1 MGKLRRVKTLII
13 VESPTKIK
21 TLHKFLGDS
30 WLFGTSK
37 GHIKDL
43 PPKTLGVNIE
53 DNFKPNYVVIKGKK
67 EVISELKSLAS
78 KAEKIFLA
86 PDPDREGEAISW
98 HLFNEIS
105 SINNSIKRISFNEI
119 TEKAVLKAIDSPR
132 DIDIDLV
139 NAQQARRI
147 LDRLVGYKISP
158 ILRKKVGGN
167 LSAGR
172 VQSVAVRLICERE
185 EEILNFA
192 PQEYWSITGE
202 FKNDKEETFK
212 AKLHKVEKESFELK
226 NNQEVEEILKSIK
239 KQEYKIT
246 SVNEK
251 IQKKNPY
258 PPFITSTLQQE
269 AAKRYGFTAYRTMR
283 IAQELYEGL
292 EVKEAGQI
300 GLITY
305 MRTDSPRIAKEAS
318 LEARSFI
325 SDNMGQEYVPK
336 EIPIYK
342 SKKTAQEAHEAI
354 RPTIVSLTPETL
366 KNQLSKDQ
374 YNLYNL
380 IWTRF
385 LASQMEAA
393 KYLLVTV
400 DVEGGKYLFRAL
412 SSRLTFDGFL
422 KLYQEEEE
430 EEEGK
435 EKLPKLQKDE
445 KVSLIGLDPKQH
457 FTQPPSRYSE
467 ATLIRTLEEK
477 GIGRPSTYVPIIST
491 IYSRNYVGREKG
503 RFYPTELG
511 KLVNK
516 LLVANFP
523 NILDTNFT
531 SFMEEQLDEIEN
543 GKSNWIKILQKFW
556 ESFSSSLEEAKIKM
570 EDVKSSREVE
580 VEDTCPKCQAKLKI
594 KIGRFGEFLACSN
607 YPKCKYTKSIGMG
620 VACPKKGCEGEVITR
635 YTKKK
640 KIFYGCS
647 NYPKCDFV
655 SWNEPTS
662 AKCPNCGEMLFKKK
676 ARGREYL
683 VCIKPECKKEMLK

>member
-1 MGKLRRVKTLII
+1 MKKTKSLII

-43 PPKTLGVNIE
+43 PSWTLGVNID
-53 DNFKPNYVVIKGKK
+53 DNFRPNYAVIKGKK
-67 EVISELKSLAS
+67 EVIAELKSLAS
-78 KAEKIFLA
+78 KVKRIYLA

-98 HLFNEIS
+98 HLFNEL
-105 SINNSIKRISFNEI
+105 NTENKSIKRVSFNEI
-119 TEKAVLKAIDSPR
+119 TERAVIEALDSPR
-132 DIDIDLV
+132 DVNINLV

-158 ILRKKVGGN
+158 LLRKKVGGN

-172 VQSVAVRLICERE
+172 VQSITVRLICERE
-185 EEILNFA
+185 EEIVNFT
-192 PQEYWSITGE
+192 PQEYWSIIGE
-202 FKNDKEETFK
+202 FKNNNRETLK
-212 AKLHKVEKESFELK
+212 AKLHKIEKKSFELK
-226 NNQEVEEILKSIK
+226 SNQEVEEILKKIK
-239 KQEYKIT
+239 KEEYKVVSI
-246 SVNEK
+246 VEK
-251 IQKKNPY
+251 SQKKNPY

-269 AAKRYGFTAYRTMR
+269 AARKYGFTAYRTMR

-292 EVKEAGQI
+292 EIKEKGQI

-305 MRTDSPRIAKEAS
+305 MRTDSPRVAKDACH
-318 LEARSFI
+318 EARSFI
-325 SDNMGQEYVPK
+325 ANIIGKEYVPK

-342 SKKTAQEAHEAI
+342 SKKMAQEAHEAI
-354 RPTIVSLTPETL
+354 RPTVINLAPESL
-366 KNQLSKDQ
+366 KGQLSKDQ

-385 LASQMEAA
+385 LASQMESA
-393 KYLLVTV
+393 KYFLITV
-400 DVEGGKYLFRAL
+400 DIEGGKYLFRAL
-412 SSRLTFDGFL
+412 SSTLTFDGFL

-430 EEEGK
+430 SEK
-435 EKLPKLQKDE
+435 EKDKLPKLGKDE
-445 KVSLIGLDPKQH
+445 KLNLIKIDPKQH
-457 FTQPPSRYSE
+457 FTQPPPRYSE
-467 ATLIRTLEEK
+467 ATLIKTLEEK
-477 GIGRPSTYVPIIST
+477 GIGRPSTYVPIISN
-491 IYSRNYVGREKG
+491 IYNRNYVGREKG

-511 KLVNK
+511 KVVNK

-523 NILDTNFT
+523 NILDINFT

-543 GKSNWIKILQKFW
+543 GKSDWIEILHNFW
-556 ESFSSSLEEAKIKM
+556 KPFLSSLEKAKIKM

-607 YPKCKYTKSIGMG
+607 YPECKYTKSIGLK
-620 VACPKKGCEGEVITR
+620 VNCPKKDCDGDVVTKR
-635 YTKKK
+635 TKKK

-655 SWNEPTS
+655 SWDEPTS
-662 AKCPNCGEMLFKKK
+662 DKCPTCGETLFKKR
-676 ARGREYL
+676 ARGKEYL
-683 VCIKPECKKEMLK
+683 VCIKPECKKEMWNK

>member
-1 MGKLRRVKTLII
+1 MEKLKKVRSLII

-21 TLHKFLGDS
+21 TLHKFLGDP

-53 DNFKPNYVVIKGKK
+53 DNFRPNYVVIKGKK

-78 KAEKIFLA
+78 KVEKIFLA

-98 HLFNEIS
+98 HLFNELKS
-105 SINNSIKRISFNEI
+105 ANNSIKRVSFNEI
-119 TEKAVLKAIDSPR
+119 TENAVLKAINSPR
-132 DIDIDLV
+132 DINIDLV

-185 EEILNFA
+185 EEILNFI

-202 FKNDKEETFK
+202 FKNNKEETFK
-212 AKLHKVEKESFELK
+212 AKLHKIDKKSFELRNK
-226 NNQEVEEILKSIK
+226 QEVEEILRSIK
-239 KQEYKIT
+239 KQGYKII

-251 IQKKNPY
+251 TQKKNPY

-269 AAKRYGFTAYRTMR
+269 AAKRYGFTAYKTMR

-292 EVKEAGQI
+292 EVKGEGQI

-325 SDNMGQEYVPK
+325 SNNMGQEYLPK
-336 EIPIYK
+336 EIPNYK
-342 SKKTAQEAHEAI
+342 GKKTAQEAHEAI
-354 RPTIVSLTPETL
+354 RPTMISLTPEAL
-366 KNQLSKDQ
+366 KSQLNKDQ

-393 KYLLVTV
+393 KYLLTTV
-400 DVEGGKYLFRAL
+400 DIEGEKYLFRAL

-430 EEEGK
+430 EKEEK
-435 EKLPKLQKDE
+435 ESLPRLQKDE
-445 KVSLIGLDPKQH
+445 EVNLIKVDPNQH
-457 FTQPPSRYSE
+457 FTQPPPRYSE
-467 ATLIRTLEEK
+467 ATLIKTLEEK
-477 GIGRPSTYVPIIST
+477 EIGRPSTYVPIIST

-503 RFYPTELG
+503 KFYPTELG
-511 KLVNK
+511 KLVNR
-516 LLVANFP
+516 LLVANFS

-531 SFMEEQLDEIEN
+531 SFMEEQLDKIEN
-543 GKSNWIKILQKFW
+543 GKSDWIKILQDFW
-556 ESFSSSLEEAKIKM
+556 NPFFSSLEKAKIMM

-580 VEDTCPKCQAKLKI
+580 VEDTCPKCQSRLKI

-607 YPKCKYTKSIGMG
+607 YPQCKYTKSIGMG
-620 VACPKKGCEGEVITR
+620 VTCPKKGCQGEVIAR
-635 YTKKK
+635 CTKKK

-662 AKCPNCGEMLFKKK
+662 DKCPNCGEMLFRKK

-683 VCIKPECKKEMLK
+683 VCIKPECKKEVLK